1 MGNVK
6 EITIWVSG
14 VVQDKE
20 GRDVAMCISKA
31 ADREGKFTQAFDN
44 YADLPDRV
52 YVPLRKYARI
62 SDTEIEEKYQYEND
76 HPEIVLVMEPT
87 IIKGMN
93 VLHGMRQGGTLVVN
107 TSKTPEDI
115 LKLIPNKSLLKRI
128 ACVDATKINPQATID
143 FSGSEG
149 GVDKAGFG
157 FGIGAV
163 MAGAAAKATGCVKLE
178 NLEKSVGNPEAT
190 RRGFAEVVLRDL

>member
-1 MGNVK
+1 MGKVK
-6 EITIWVSG
+6 EITIWVTG
-14 VVQDKE
+14 VLQDKE
-20 GRDVAMCISKA
+20 GRDVALCLSNA
-31 ADREGKFTQAFDN
+31 AARDGKFTQAFDN

-52 YVPLRKYARI
+52 NVPLRKYTRI
-62 SDTEIEEKYQYEND
+62 SETEIEEKYQYEND
-76 HPEIVLVMEPT
+76 HPEIVVVMEPT

-93 VLHGMRQGGTLVVN
+93 VLRGMPQGGTLVVN
-107 TSKTPEDI
+107 TGRSPEEI

-149 GVDKAGFG
+149 GVDKAGIG
-157 FGIGAV
+157 FGLGAV
-163 MAGAAAKATGCVKLE
+163 MAGATAKATGCVKIE

-190 RRGFAEVVLRDL
+190 RRGFAEVIIRDL